1 MNSKRHLKKEYWN
14 IHATIQTTDNQES
27 IKRTILSKDIL
38 VSALGCEKY
47 WVQFENSCYFSN
59 QIPVSQW
66 KAFDRIRS
74 NSAGMVEDVW
84 FKYPSAR
91 SACIRKDAHL
101 VEIETKAENDFVK
114 KLAQKVPNFS
124 VWLGGT
130 DAAKE
135 GTWVWPASGKPFTF
149 TDWWKSKDG
158 RRGDEPDDYGTWGQ
172 DCLSLSKYDNYN
184 AWHDSSCSNKHR
196 RGDFKGI
203 ICEKRKL

>member
-1 MNSKRHLKKEYWN
+1 MTKEDTMLTFV
-14 IHATIQTTDNQES
+14 ALFVVF
-27 IKRTILSKDIL
+27 LSG

-59 QIPVSQW
+59 QLPESER

-74 NSAGMVEDVW
+74 NSADMVEDVW
-84 FKYPSAR
+84 FKYPQAKA
-91 SACIRKDAHL
+91 ACERKDAHL

-114 KLAQKVPNFS
+114 KLAQKVPNHS

-135 GTWVWPASGKPFTF
+135 GTWVWSSSGKPFTF
-149 TDWWKSKDG
+149 KDWWKSIDG
-158 RRGDEPDDYGTWGQ
+158 RRGDEPDDYGKHGQ
-172 DCLSLSKYDNYN
+172 DCLSLSKYDNYK
-184 AWHDSSCSNKHR
+184 AWYDSDCSDKHR

-203 ICEKRKL
+203 ICEKPAE